1 MFSRRTMLASW
12 TGPDN
17 SDVKEKGKIANKF
30 NKKMKKK
37 NSKDS
42 ICFPF
47 LDQIQ

>member
-37 NSKDS
+37 K
-42 ICFPF
+42 
-47 LDQIQ
+47 L